1 MKEQIQKTRLLVE
14 SEEPLCPGGTMW
26 GVLMRGA
33 GRDFA
38 FSEAANTWIGRRKSR
53 RVFHTK
59 NVTLRLRVDGRF
71 RMVLELN
78 PEQDRALL
86 EDATLMFEQ
95 LDAAYKRMQE
105 IASFLAQG
113 LAPSGKRKAKGGS
126 K

>member
-26 GVLMRGA
+26 GVLMRGG

-78 PEQDRALL
+78 PEQDRELL

-95 LDAAYKRMQE
+95 LDAAYERMQE

-113 LAPSGKRKAKGGS
+113 LAPSGKRKGKGGC